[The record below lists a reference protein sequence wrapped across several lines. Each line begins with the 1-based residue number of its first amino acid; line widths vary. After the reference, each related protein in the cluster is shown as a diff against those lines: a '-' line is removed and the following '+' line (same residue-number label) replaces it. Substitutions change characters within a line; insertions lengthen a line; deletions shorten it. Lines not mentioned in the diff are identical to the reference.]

1 MRAGDTRD
9 LVAEPG
15 LRNEGFPKETK
26 SESVYVKESKDGR
39 PAKLRIIRMR
49 SPAPGSFPTLD

>member
-39 PAKLRIIRMR
+39 PAKVILIWLCR
-49 SPAPGSFPTLD
+49 D